1 MIVKNIKQATVI
13 GAGSWGTTIAD
24 ILAKNVPDVV
34 LWGRDQKDI
43 DFINSD
49 RINHRFLPNLKL
61 PKNLRATSDYSEAF
75 DGSRLFV
82 WAIPVQYTRERLK
95 DCASWF
101 PPSSIVVNLSKG
113 LENGSWYR
121 PSQIIAQECKEIA
134 CVGTLGGPN
143 LAAEISAGKPASA
156 ALAFDNHW
164 ELAGLESLFTSKNF
178 SVALSPHII
187 AIEVAGA
194 LKNIIAIAAG
204 ICDGAELGWN
214 IKSSV
219 ITKGFAEM
227 QLIGCAL
234 GANKDSF
241 TSLFALGDL
250 IATCGSASS
259 RNRMLG
265 ERIGRGDTLEQAK
278 LSLNGRVAEGVATTF
293 ACREFSEKIGL
304 ELPLMYQI
312 HEVLVNGLN
321 LKKLVASAL

>member
-1 MIVKNIKQATVI
+1 MIKDSITQATVI
-13 GAGSWGTTIAD
+13 GAGSWGTTVAD
-24 ILAKNVPDVV
+24 ILAKNVPNVI
-34 LWGRDQKDI
+34 LWGRNQKDI
-43 DFINSD
+43 DCINSS
-49 RINHRFLPNLKL
+49 RTNKRFLPNLKL
-61 PKNLRATSDYSEAF
+61 SENVRATSDYSEAF
-75 DGSRLFV
+75 EGSGLFV

-95 DCASWF
+95 SCANWF
-101 PPSSIVVNLSKG
+101 PADSIVVNLSKG

-121 PSQIIAQECKEIA
+121 PSQIIAQECAQIA
-134 CVGTLGGPN
+134 CVGTLSGPN
-143 LAAEISAGKPASA
+143 LASEIAAGKPASA